1 MKSLII
7 FGILY
12 CLTTI
17 TVLGQTKA
25 ELEERR
31 KKALEEITYVD
42 NMLQATAREKKE
54 SLSELN
60 IIGNKLTLRE
70 SILSNI
76 RQEINLL
83 NERIGLNKLAIEM
96 MERDLV
102 SLRKDYRNA
111 VLNSYRISKGY
122 SELTYVL
129 SARDFNQ
136 GYKRLKYLQQA
147 AKFRRR
153 ETEEIGRASCR
164 ERV

>member
-83 NERIGLNKLAIEM
+83 NERIDLNKLAIEM

-111 VLNSYRISKGY
+111 VLNCY
-122 SELTYVL
+122 
-129 SARDFNQ
+129 
-136 GYKRLKYLQQA
+136 
-147 AKFRRR
+147 
-153 ETEEIGRASCR
+153 
-164 ERV
+164 